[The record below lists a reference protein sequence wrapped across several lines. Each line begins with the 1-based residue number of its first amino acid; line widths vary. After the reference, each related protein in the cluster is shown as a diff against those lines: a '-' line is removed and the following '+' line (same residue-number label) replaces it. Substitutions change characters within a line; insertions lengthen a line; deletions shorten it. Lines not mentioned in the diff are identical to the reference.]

1 MSVKKIIRHSI
12 AASSPLVSALNRR
25 KPSVAEITFGA
36 QKALPGLHAAL
47 DQVDA
52 ESGNPSAR
60 QSHDNYGELSVVLDQ
75 ALAGAQMVARTTPN
89 EVMATYT
96 IPEAQNYRDG
106 IALFVEA
113 YNWLER
119 N

>member
-12 AASSPLVSALNRR
+12 AASSPLVRALNRR
-25 KPSVAEITFGA
+25 KPSVAEITYAA

-47 DQVDA
+47 NLVDV
-52 ESGNPSAR
+52 ESSSIAALE
-60 QSHDNYGELSVVLDQ
+60 SHDNYGELSVVLDQ
-75 ALAGAQMVARTTPN
+75 ALAGAQMIARTTPN

-106 IALFVEA
+106 IALFAEA
-113 YNWLER
+113 YNWLQHQ
-119 N
+119 